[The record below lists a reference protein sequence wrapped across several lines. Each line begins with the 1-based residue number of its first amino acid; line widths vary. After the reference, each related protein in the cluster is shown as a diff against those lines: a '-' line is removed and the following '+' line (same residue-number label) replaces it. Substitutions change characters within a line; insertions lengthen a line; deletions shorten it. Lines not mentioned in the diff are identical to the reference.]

1 MDEGWDTCNESEV
14 GDGRKY
20 KISLSLKKNEKL
32 LCKYLS
38 VPFNK
43 LYGGKLFYAREFLLV
58 DDLFIFLKKRKEK
71 LKSLI

>member
-1 MDEGWDTCNESEV
+1 MKVGIRVTKVRV
-14 GDGRKY
+14 GDRRKY

-58 DDLFIFLKKRKEK
+58 EFHLFIFPGKERKNRNR
-71 LKSLI
+71 

>member
-1 MDEGWDTCNESEV
+1 MKVGIRVTKVRV
-14 GDGRKY
+14 GDRRKY

-58 DDLFIFLKKRKEK
+58 DHLFIFPGKERKNRNR
-71 LKSLI
+71 